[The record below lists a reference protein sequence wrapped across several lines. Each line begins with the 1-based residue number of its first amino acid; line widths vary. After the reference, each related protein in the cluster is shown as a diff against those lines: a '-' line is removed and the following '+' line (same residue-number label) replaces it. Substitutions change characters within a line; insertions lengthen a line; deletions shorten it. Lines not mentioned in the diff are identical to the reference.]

1 MKNRISILLLA
12 LLFLIPTNILAAN
25 TGSSDLY
32 EITIQSL
39 DKNRQG
45 LKGFKYKIVN
55 KDTKEETIVD
65 LTDSTSKVVKLK
77 KGEYHF
83 EEIQT
88 LEGYEKSKQFD
99 FKIPLEGTGTIQP
112 KHLKTV
118 HETKAETE
126 RETDKETERETDK
139 ETGKETDKET
149 GKETKKET
157 GKETVKE
164 PKGKNKYTK
173 TGMEDNN
180 DNNNVFLYFLAF
192 ALISLTGILVF
203 TKKKDEVK

>member
-1 MKNRISILLLA
+1 M
-12 LLFLIPTNILAAN
+12 
-25 TGSSDLY
+25 
-32 EITIQSL
+32 
-39 DKNRQG
+39 DKNGQG

-139 ETGKETDKET
+139 ETGKET
-149 GKETKKET
+149 
-157 GKETVKE
+157 VKE

>member
-1 MKNRISILLLA
+1 M
-12 LLFLIPTNILAAN
+12 
-25 TGSSDLY
+25 
-32 EITIQSL
+32 
-39 DKNRQG
+39 DKNGQG

-139 ETGKETDKET
+139 ETERETD
-149 GKETKKET
+149 KET

>member
-25 TGSSDLY
+25 NGSSELY

-39 DKNRQG
+39 DKNGQG

-55 KDTKEETIVD
+55 KNTKEETIVD

-88 LEGYEKSKQFD
+88 LKGYEKSKRFD

-118 HETKAETE
+118 HETIVETE
-126 RETDKETERETDK
+126 RETEKETRKETDK

-149 GKETKKET
+149 GKET
-157 GKETVKE
+157 GKETSKE